1 MISRFERFS
10 FAIFEIS
17 RCWHK
22 IAGDE
27 MAKCG
32 LKGPHAIYLIA
43 MNRHPEGVTA
53 AQLSEIC
60 GRDKAD
66 VSRAISSMEERGM
79 VVKEGLN
86 NSLYR
91 ARLKLTEKGKQAAD
105 HICRRAGVAVDLGGK
120 GLDDEQRAVF
130 YETLERIAANLR
142 AISDDGLPQ

>member
-27 MAKCG
+27 MARCG
-32 LKGPHAIYLIA
+32 LKGPHAVYLIA

-60 GRDKAD
+60 ARDKAD
-66 VSRAISSMEERGM
+66 VSRAVSSMEKKGM
-79 VVKEGLN
+79 LIKEGVN

-91 ARLKLTEKGKQAAD
+91 ARLKLTDQGKTVAE
-105 HICRRAGVAVDLGGK
+105 HIYKRAGVAVEMGGK
-120 GLDDEQRAVF
+120 GLDDEQRTLF
-130 YETLERIAANLR
+130 YQTIELIAANLR
-142 AISDDGLPQ
+142 SISDDGLPH